1 MQLITTKSGFIISGN
16 DFPHL
21 RIGTPERQIDLEQSD
36 KQIRFK
42 IEDIVP
48 LFDEQHPHLT
58 LYTTDDVPYQ
68 ISEPLENITAKESLN
83 LTYLEKTYWLAITDD
98 KQIVV
103 LAQPNLPSEYFYN
116 QDAQLT
122 GLKTQYDSLILGL
135 TFSTKFSAPEQI
147 QLTIRVRHTKAKI
160 TLPATRAARRHH
172 HTGKVINEAVFA
184 LDHHAFDTLY
194 GQLNGVPFDTYDY
207 NLFDVF
213 ISFMKPSLKINPYY
227 YRVGY
232 YSAVLD
238 QEKAKENEL
247 WFSYNNDYQVYFK
260 PYGTQKYD
268 NFSFKLSFLPKGSY
282 ETYLLLSKKLLKAI
296 KKNSA
301 KENSAKDNKLST
313 SESKDPKNNNK
324 VSEKINA
331 QETFPN
337 KIKLKIAIGE
347 YPDSATD
354 NGLVFYRFICD
365 HYAHIFDPYYIIS
378 KDSPNYDAVAHPAGN
393 RIDYRSLEHVQLL
406 PELDLVAFTHSSDY
420 LLPVVTPMMTEL
432 LDHTYKVFLQHG
444 IPSIRDV
451 SNRYGKRSKEH
462 PFANLVVAS
471 SPLEKQLL
479 IEKMEYDD
487 DEVVVSGLARFDN
500 LIYYRHDNRYKK
512 DHQHELLIIPTWRAG
527 EDHLPKKEFI
537 ETEFFKHWQAFL
549 EDPTLKRLKENY
561 RLSISFYLHHNF
573 QRYADLFDASEVS
586 ILTREDTTVQQLLIQ
601 NQLLIT
607 DYSSVGIDFALM
619 QKPVFY
625 YQFDHGLDESNDSYN
640 PNFKLPGPI
649 HDDPN
654 DLLLAIESCI
664 RYPSSQP
671 VDPKIVEAYYPYN
684 DQMASNRIVSAL
696 LDHFY
701 PD

>member
-1 MQLITTKSGFIISGN
+1 M
-16 DFPHL
+16 
-21 RIGTPERQIDLEQSD
+21 
-36 KQIRFK
+36 
-42 IEDIVP
+42 
-48 LFDEQHPHLT
+48 
-58 LYTTDDVPYQ
+58 
-68 ISEPLENITAKESLN
+68 
-83 LTYLEKTYWLAITDD
+83 EKTYWLAITDD

-247 WFSYNNDYQVYFK
+247 WFSCNNDYQVYFK

-282 ETYLLLSKKLLKAI
+282 ETYLLLSKKLFKPI
-296 KKNSA
+296 KEMSRDNSDNGSNTSKEKYELENIAA
-301 KENSAKDNKLST
+301 KL
-313 SESKDPKNNNK
+313 
-324 VSEKINA
+324 
-331 QETFPN
+331 
-337 KIKLKIAIGE
+337 KLKIAVGE

-365 HYAHIFDPYYIIS
+365 HYAHLFDPYYIIS
-378 KDSPNYDAVAHPAGN
+378 KDSPNYDAVAHPAGT
-393 RIDYRSLEHVQLL
+393 RIDYRSPEHVQLL
-406 PELDLVAFTHSSDY
+406 PELDFIAFTHTSDY
-420 LLPVVTPMMTEL
+420 LLPVVSPMMTKL
-432 LDHTYKVFLQHG
+432 LDHAFKIFLQHG
-444 IPSIRDV
+444 ISSIRDV
-451 SNRYGKRSKEH
+451 SKRYGKRSKEQ

-479 IEKMEYDD
+479 IEKMGYDD
-487 DEVVVSGLARFDN
+487 DEVVVSGLPRFDN
-500 LIYYRHDNRYKK
+500 LIYYRHNERYKK

-527 EDHLPKKEFI
+527 EDHLPKKEFV

-586 ILTREDTTVQQLLIQ
+586 ILTREDTAVQQLLIQ

-649 HDDPN
+649 YDDPN
-654 DLLLAIESCI
+654 DLLLAIESYI